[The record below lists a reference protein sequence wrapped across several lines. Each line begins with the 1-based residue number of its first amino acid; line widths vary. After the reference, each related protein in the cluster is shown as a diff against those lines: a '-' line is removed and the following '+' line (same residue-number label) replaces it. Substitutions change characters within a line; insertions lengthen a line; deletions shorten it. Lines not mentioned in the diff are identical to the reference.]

1 MAIQPPSSPFN
12 RPRWTEHD
20 ARTALAALARSRKS
34 VSTFAA
40 EHGLDPQRLY
50 SWRRR
55 LGGAEPT
62 TFRELIVRPS
72 HEVSSSVSAG
82 SRFEIVLPSGVVV
95 RVPESFDSAALE
107 RLLEVL
113 AQARAC

>member
-1 MAIQPPSSPFN
+1 MPRKAPSPPFD
-12 RPRWTEHD
+12 RRRWTEQD
-20 ARTALAALARSRKS
+20 ARAALAALQRSGKP
-34 VSTFAA
+34 VGVFAA

-55 LGGAEPT
+55 LGEAERT

-72 HEVSSSVSAG
+72 PRSSVTDSDAP
-82 SRFEIVLPSGVVV
+82 FEVVLPSGVVL
-95 RVPESFDSAALE
+95 RVPASFEAAALE

-113 AQARAC
+113 RTGAC